1 MERWSDKGEKKNGHM
16 EWIGKGSQDDLRLL
30 GGKRVNM
37 LIGHGGSRNFFLG
50 WSLRNLNHTKSNKT
64 ITWRFAIIMSQVTKE
79 SKIVVTAKSKRI

>member
-37 LIGHGGSRNFFLG
+37 LIGRGGSRNFFLG
-50 WSLRNLNHTKSNKT
+50 WSLRNLNYTKSNKT